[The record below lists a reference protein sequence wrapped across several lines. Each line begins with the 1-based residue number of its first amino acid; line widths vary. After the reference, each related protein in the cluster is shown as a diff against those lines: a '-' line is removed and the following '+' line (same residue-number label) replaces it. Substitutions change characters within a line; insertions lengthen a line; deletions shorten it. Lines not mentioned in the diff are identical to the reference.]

1 MPAQRVSADCE
12 LHYVVDDH
20 SDPWREPQ
28 TILMLHGNAESGAA
42 SFGWVPQRPAFALL
56 LTVALVSCGE
66 RVPRIAPVGPNEVIV
81 AFGDSLTY
89 GTGAAETE
97 SYPAVLAQLIGRKV
111 VRAGV
116 PGEVTAQG
124 LARLPQ
130 VIEEHRPALMIVCL
144 GGNDMLRRM
153 DEAQVRRNLREIIRA
168 IKSRGIAVV
177 LVGVP
182 KPALIASAPA
192 FYGELAQEFGIPYE
206 GKVVTDVMHQ
216 LELKADP
223 IHPNARGYR
232 RMAEAIAELLKKAG
246 AI

>member
-1 MPAQRVSADCE
+1 MKR
-12 LHYVVDDH
+12 L
-20 SDPWREPQ
+20 
-28 TILMLHGNAESGAA
+28 
-42 SFGWVPQRPAFALL
+42 AFTAVALL
-56 LTVALVSCGE
+56 LAVLVSCGE
-66 RVPRIAPVGPNEVIV
+66 KVPRVAPVGPNEVIV

-97 SYPAVLAQLIGRKV
+97 SYPVVLGQLIGRKV
-111 VRAGV
+111 VKAGV

-124 LARLPQ
+124 LMRLPR

-153 DEAQVRRNLREIIRA
+153 DEAQVRKNLREIIGAIRA
-168 IKSRGIAVV
+168 QGIAVV

-192 FYGELAQEFGIPYE
+192 FYDELAKEFGIPYE
-206 GKVVTDVMHQ
+206 GKVVTDVMYQ

-223 IHPNARGYR
+223 IHPNAKGYR

-246 AI
+246 AV

>member
-42 SFGWVPQRPAFALL
+42 WFGWVPQRLALALL
-56 LTVALVSCGE
+56 LIPALVSCGE
-66 RVPRIAPVGPNEVIV
+66 KVPRVAPVGPNEVIV

-97 SYPAVLAQLIGRKV
+97 SYPAVLAQLIRRRV

-116 PGEVTAQG
+116 PGELTAQG

-130 VIEEHRPALMIVCL
+130 VIEEHHPSLMIVCL
-144 GGNDMLRRM
+144 GGNDMLRKV
-153 DEAQVRRNLREIIRA
+153 DDAQVKSSLREIIRT
-168 IKSRGIAVV
+168 IKARGIAVV

-182 KPALIASAPA
+182 KPALITSAPA
-192 FYGELAQEFGIPYE
+192 FYGELAQEFDIPYE
-206 GKVVTDVMHQ
+206 GTVVTDVMYQ

-232 RMAEAIAELLKKAG
+232 KMAEALAELLKKAG
-246 AI
+246 AV

>member
-1 MPAQRVSADCE
+1 MKR
-12 LHYVVDDH
+12 L
-20 SDPWREPQ
+20 
-28 TILMLHGNAESGAA
+28 
-42 SFGWVPQRPAFALL
+42 AFALL
-56 LTVALVSCGE
+56 LIAALASCGE
-66 RVPRIAPVGPNEVIV
+66 SVPRVAPVGPSEVIV

-89 GTGAAETE
+89 GTGATETE
-97 SYPAVLAQLIGRKV
+97 SYPVVLGQLIGRKV

-124 LARLPQ
+124 LVRLEQ
-130 VIEEHRPALMIVCL
+130 VIEAHRPALMIVCL

-153 DEAQVRRNLREIIRA
+153 DEAQVRSNLREIIRA
-168 IKSRGIAVV
+168 IKRRGIAVV

-182 KPALIASAPA
+182 KPALITSAPA
-192 FYGELAQEFGIPYE
+192 FYGELAKEFDIPYE
-206 GKVVTDVMHQ
+206 GKVVTDVMYQ

-223 IHPNARGYR
+223 IHPNAKGYR